1 MFAAIGFRDSNV
13 MIDDCQFLPW
23 SLGGTSALVLTDSRF
38 WLVNSHVRGK
48 SEFAPGTS
56 DATSA
61 IYCHESELFIGP
73 GNLLEG
79 GTSSTGRRQPITDG
93 ATPVSQSCGAPCGW
107 IVEPSVIHQ
116 DPAAQL
122 VGPYPPFWVTPDVR
136 PVPAIRTTVLGST
149 LNINHRGTPQGVTLL
164 GAGPLLPIAWAGP
177 EGLICLD
184 PASAFLWIAPIPLS
198 GDLLWA
204 FPIPPGLPQGFWLGF
219 QAVELSP
226 AGQLGLTN
234 LVTFGNW

>member
-1 MFAAIGFRDSNV
+1 

-23 SLGGTSALVLTDSRF
+23 SLGGTGYLVLTDTRF
-38 WLVNSHVRGK
+38 WLTNSHVRGK
-48 SEFAPGTS
+48 SESAPGTS
-56 DATSA
+56 DDASA

-164 GAGPLLPIAWAGP
+164 GAGPLLPTPWAGP

-184 PASAFLWIAPIPLS
+184 PASAFLWFAPIPLS